1 MEFLKAKKEDLEQIY
16 ALVQETIK
24 EVYPKYYLKEIV
36 DMFCQSFR
44 KRVMGLLL

>member
-16 ALVQETIK
+16 ALVQDTIK
-24 EVYPKYYLKEIV
+24 EVYPKYYLKEII

-44 KRVMGLLL
+44 KKDMEHLL